1 MPDDVNLHNTRAHDL
16 FVRMTNLEYDL
27 SRLLM
32 STKDCEKRTDDIDRG
47 RIQDL
52 INYLDE
58 RRRFIREMQ
67 LRVIVTAIPAI
78 KQHYDRLTVHTEE
91 SVRDIVASS
100 EGEV

>member
-1 MPDDVNLHNTRAHDL
+1 MSDVNLHNVRAHDL

-27 SRLLM
+27 SRVLL
-32 STKDCEKRTDDIDRG
+32 SIKDCEKRADESTR
-47 RIQDL
+47 RQLYDL

-67 LRVIVTAIPAI
+67 LRTIVTAIPAM

-91 SVRDIVASS
+91 SVADIISS
-100 EGEV
+100 AKEEE